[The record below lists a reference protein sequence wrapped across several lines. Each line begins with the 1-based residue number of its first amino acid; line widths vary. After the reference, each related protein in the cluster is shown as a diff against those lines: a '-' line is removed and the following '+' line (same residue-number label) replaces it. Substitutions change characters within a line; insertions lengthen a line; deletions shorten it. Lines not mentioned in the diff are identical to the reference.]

1 VNPRPFDALV
11 AKLSASSTASA
22 VRPFHQS
29 MHHRTPDARKLV
41 RRTSPIPG
49 PPRRSEHPPA
59 DRPEIDIASLVQ
71 IASDALVEAYVLLA
85 CEDAVRL
92 LCERRMD
99 RRLNRRHYW
108 RDCCRCSS
116 SSDVSSI
123 FSRRTVANER
133 ATAAAAPDGQE
144 AFAVS
149 GWHEKAQD
157 GEEVLALRPSEYQP
171 RDTAWD
177 H

>member
-11 AKLSASSTASA
+11 AKLSPSSTASV
-22 VRPFHQS
+22 VRPFRQS
-29 MHHRTPDARKLV
+29 MHHRTPEARKLV

-49 PPRRSEHPPA
+49 PRRRSEHHPA
-59 DRPEIDIASLVQ
+59 GRPEIDIASLVQ
-71 IASDALVEAYVLLA
+71 IASDAPVAAYVLLA

-92 LCERRMD
+92 RLLCECRMD

-108 RDCCRCSS
+108 RDCCRYSSS

-133 ATAAAAPDGQE
+133 ATAAAAPAGQE

-149 GWHEKAQD
+149 G
-157 GEEVLALRPSEYQP
+157 
-171 RDTAWD
+171 
-177 H
+177 

>member
-1 VNPRPFDALV
+1 
-11 AKLSASSTASA
+11 
-22 VRPFHQS
+22 
-29 MHHRTPDARKLV
+29 V

-49 PPRRSEHPPA
+49 PPRRSEHHPA

-92 LCERRMD
+92 RLLCERRMD

-108 RDCCRCSS
+108 RDCCRYSW

-133 ATAAAAPDGQE
+133 ATAAAAPAGQE
-144 AFAVS
+144 DSAVS
-149 GWHEKAQD
+149 G
-157 GEEVLALRPSEYQP
+157 
-171 RDTAWD
+171 
-177 H
+177 